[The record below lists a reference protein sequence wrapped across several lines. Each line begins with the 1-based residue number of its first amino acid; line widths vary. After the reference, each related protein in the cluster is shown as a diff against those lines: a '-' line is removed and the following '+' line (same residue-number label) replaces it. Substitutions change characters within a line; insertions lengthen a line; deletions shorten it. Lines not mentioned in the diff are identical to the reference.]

1 MVVFS
6 PTQLSQLLLV
16 PMQAIN
22 FQHMDVIVKELFLQ
36 ENSVPADQ
44 KRQPVH
50 PVVASVKFFSF
61 IFLILFS
68 PEIFLHL
75 FLGGT
80 H

>member
-1 MVVFS
+1 
-6 PTQLSQLLLV
+6 
-16 PMQAIN
+16 
-22 FQHMDVIVKELFLQ
+22 MDVIVKELFLQ

-50 PVVASVKFFSF
+50 PVAASVKFFSF